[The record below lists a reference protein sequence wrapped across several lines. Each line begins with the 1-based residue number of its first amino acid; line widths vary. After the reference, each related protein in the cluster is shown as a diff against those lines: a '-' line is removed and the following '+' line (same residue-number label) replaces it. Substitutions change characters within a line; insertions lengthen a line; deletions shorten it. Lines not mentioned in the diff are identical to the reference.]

1 MMPIRARLAAVLL
14 AALVAA
20 PPAARAAD
28 GLLDRAREAVRD
40 AGRTIEDAAKDAGRS
55 VRDFLTDNPDLNRDV
70 VDFGEQVG
78 LPGFAG
84 ARPAAGPSLT
94 LSAPEAVVGSELTIT
109 AAGLPGDTAVTLAAG
124 PSPDEAR
131 RLAEARTDPRGTA
144 IATVTVPE
152 APPDGERLVF
162 VVETADGRLR
172 LVSAPFRV
180 APPAAAITVTGTLSN
195 EGVECPAL
203 RGDDGKL
210 YTLSPRAVGGFGPG
224 DRVTVTGTVAEVSTC
239 MQGTTIVVGTIAP
252 AK

>member
-1 MMPIRARLAAVLL
+1 MIPTRAGLAAVLL
-14 AALVAA
+14 AAVVAA
-20 PPAARAAD
+20 APAADAAD
-28 GLLDRAREAVRD
+28 SFLDRAREAVRD
-40 AGRTIEDAAKDAGRS
+40 AGRKIEDAAKDAGRS
-55 VRDFLTDNPDLNRDV
+55 VRDFLTENPDLNRDI

-78 LPGFAG
+78 IPGFEG

-94 LSAPEAVVGSELTIT
+94 LSAPEALAGAALTVT
-109 AAGLPGDTAVTLAAG
+109 AAGLPGDTAVTVAAG
-124 PSPDEAR
+124 PAPDEAR
-131 RLAEARTDPRGTA
+131 RLAEVKTDPRGTA

-152 APPDGERLVF
+152 APPDGGKLVF
-162 VVETADGRLR
+162 VVETADHRLR

-210 YTLSPRAVGGFGPG
+210 YTLSSRIIDGFGPG
-224 DRVTVTGTVAEVSTC
+224 DRVTVAGTVAEVSTC
-239 MQGTTIVVGTIAP
+239 MQGTTIVVDTITA